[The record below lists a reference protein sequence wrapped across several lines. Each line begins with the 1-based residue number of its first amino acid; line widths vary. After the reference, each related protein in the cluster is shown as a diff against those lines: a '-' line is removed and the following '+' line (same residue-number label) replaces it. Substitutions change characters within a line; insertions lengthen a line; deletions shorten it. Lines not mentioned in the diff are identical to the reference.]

1 MWPIDIINY
10 SRPGIVNQLIFFIEP
25 GVTMP
30 MLVIFT
36 NIISHP
42 IARDR
47 LINLK
52 NTCID
57 ETSLIPLAIQ
67 TRIANQCHPK
77 YRYQWNLID
86 TISYPNSDS

>member
-10 SRPGIVNQLIFFIEP
+10 SRPRLVNKPIFFTEP

-42 IARDR
+42 ITRDR
-47 LINLK
+47 LINLR
-52 NTCID
+52 NVGTN

-67 TRIANQCHPK
+67 TRIANQCRLK
-77 YRYQWNLID
+77 CRYQWNLTD
-86 TISYPNSDS
+86 TISYPNPDS

>member
-1 MWPIDIINY
+1 
-10 SRPGIVNQLIFFIEP
+10 
-25 GVTMP
+25 MP

-47 LINLK
+47 LINLR
-52 NTCID
+52 NVGTN

-67 TRIANQCHPK
+67 TRIANQCRLK
-77 YRYQWNLID
+77 SWYQWNLID
-86 TISYPNSDS
+86 TISYPNPDN

>member
-1 MWPIDIINY
+1 
-10 SRPGIVNQLIFFIEP
+10 
-25 GVTMP
+25 MP

-52 NTCID
+52 NASTN
-57 ETSLIPLAIQ
+57 ENSLIPLAIQ
-67 TRIANQCHPK
+67 TRIANQCRLK
-77 YRYQWNLID
+77 CRYQ
-86 TISYPNSDS
+86 

>member
-10 SRPGIVNQLIFFIEP
+10 SRPGIINQLIFFTEP
-25 GVTMP
+25 WVTLS

-42 IARDR
+42 IAQDR
-47 LINLK
+47 LINLR
-52 NTCID
+52 NVGTD
-57 ETSLIPLAIQ
+57 ETSSIPLAIQ
-67 TRIANQCHPK
+67 TQIANQCRLK

-86 TISYPNSDS
+86 TISYPHTDS